1 MPEILTIEMFEGHQN
16 SKFQM
21 HYGDSQTADLEL
33 VGVKDVVSSERQKQ
47 FSLRF
52 LGPMEAPILQGIY
65 RLDHDTL
72 GSLDLF
78 LVPIARDNTGVSYEA
93 IFNRMVES

>member
-1 MPEILTIEMFEGHQN
+1 MPEIYTIEIFEGHQN

-21 HYGDSQTADLEL
+21 HYGDSQTAELEL
-33 VGVKDVVSSERQKQ
+33 VSVDDVGSSERQKQ

-65 RLDHDTL
+65 RVDHDKL
-72 GSLDLF
+72 GPLDLF
-78 LVPIARDNTGVSYEA
+78 LVPIARDKTGVSYEA
-93 IFNRMVES
+93 VFNRMVE